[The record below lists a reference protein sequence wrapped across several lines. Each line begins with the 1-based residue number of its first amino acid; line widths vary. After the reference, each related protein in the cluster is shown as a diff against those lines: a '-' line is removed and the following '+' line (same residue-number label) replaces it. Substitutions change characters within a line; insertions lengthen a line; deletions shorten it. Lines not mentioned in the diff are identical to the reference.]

1 MIDVLI
7 PAYNAAVTV
16 ESALRSI
23 QAQTIRDIRMIV
35 VDDGS
40 TDETAAIVGRM
51 AASDD
56 RIELVRQANGGIVDA
71 LNRGLAECRAP
82 LLARFDADD
91 VSYPQRF
98 ATQVAFLEAHPEVV
112 AVGNAVRHI
121 DEQGLPTGTVS
132 YFDTP
137 DTSDATAAPS
147 REPYVC
153 HPFLMVRRDAVTAV
167 GGYHYAFHAEDT
179 DLYWR
184 LQERGR
190 LHNLRD
196 VLGDYRMHA
205 GSISSSSAVNGRIC
219 ALFSQL
225 AGLAAARRRAGR
237 PDLVLTRD
245 ALAAC
250 KAAASL
256 DGLVRIGDGH
266 LEPGERDRLR
276 IMLGAKMMSL
286 AAFRPF
292 ELDVDDCRFA
302 RDAIGR
308 HAGLLT
314 ASNAHAVRTLAW
326 STAAR
331 LLSKGKAREAA
342 ALVGPREYH
351 QVASRLA
358 FRTLTTPA
366 VRRFAKRVTGRP
378 DLTK

>member
-7 PAYNAAVTV
+7 PAYNAAGTI

-23 QAQTIRDIRMIV
+23 QAQTVRDIRMIV

-40 TDETAAIVGRM
+40 TDETAAIVSRL
-51 AASDD
+51 AAADD
-56 RIELVRQANGGIVDA
+56 RIELVRQPNGGIVDA

-82 LLARFDADD
+82 LVARFDADD
-91 VSYPQRF
+91 ISYPERF
-98 ATQVAFLEAHPEVV
+98 AMQVAFLDAHPDVV

-121 DEQGLPTGTVS
+121 DERGLPTGTVS
-132 YFDTP
+132 TFDTP
-137 DTSDATAAPS
+137 DTSDALAAPS

-153 HPFLMVRRDAVTAV
+153 HPFLMVRRNAVVAA

-190 LHNLRD
+190 LHNLPD
-196 VLGDYRMHA
+196 VLGDYRMHS

-225 AGLAAARRRAGR
+225 AGLAAARRRAGA
-237 PDLVLTRD
+237 PDLVLTKD

-250 KAAASL
+250 KEAADL
-256 DGLVRIGDGH
+256 EGLTRIGERQ
-266 LEPGERDRLR
+266 LVPGERDRLR
-276 IMLGAKMMSL
+276 VMLGAKMMSL

-292 ELDVDDCRFA
+292 ELDLGDCRFT
-302 RDAIGR
+302 RDAIAR
-308 HAGLLT
+308 HVGLLT
-314 ASNAHAVRTLAW
+314 PSNARAVHTLAW

-331 LLSKGKAREAA
+331 LVSKGKVREAA

-351 QVASRLA
+351 QVATRLA
-358 FRTLTTPA
+358 FRALTTPKL
-366 VRRFAKRVTGRP
+366 RRVAKRMTGRP

>member
-7 PAYNAAVTV
+7 PAYNAADTI
-16 ESALRSI
+16 ESALQSI
-23 QAQTIRDIRMIV
+23 QGQTVRDIRIIV

-40 TDETAAIVGRM
+40 TDDTAAIVSRLQS
-51 AASDD
+51 ADD
-56 RIELVRQANGGIVDA
+56 RIELVRQPNGGIVDA

-82 LLARFDADD
+82 LVARFDADD
-91 VSYPQRF
+91 ISYPHRF
-98 ATQVAFLEAHPEVV
+98 ATQGAFLDGNPDVV

-121 DEQGLPTGTVS
+121 DAQGLPTGTIS
-132 YFDTP
+132 TFDAP
-137 DTSDATAAPS
+137 DASDATAAPS

-153 HPFLMVRRDAVTAV
+153 HPFLMVRRDAVTAA
-167 GGYHYAFHAEDT
+167 GGYHYAFNAEDT

-190 LHNLRD
+190 LFNLRD
-196 VLGDYRMHA
+196 VLGDYRMHS

-219 ALFSQL
+219 ALYSQL

-237 PDLVLTRD
+237 PDIVLTKE
-245 ALAAC
+245 ALAEC
-250 KAAASL
+250 KRAVTL
-256 DGLVRIGDGH
+256 DGLVRIGDRH
-266 LEPGERDRLR
+266 LEPDERDRLR
-276 IMLGAKMMSL
+276 VMLGAKMMSL

-292 ELDVDDCRFA
+292 ELDLDDCRFV
-302 RDAIGR
+302 RQAIAR
-308 HAGLLT
+308 HAPMLT
-314 ASNAHAVRTLAW
+314 ESNAHAVRTLAW

-331 LLSKGKAREAA
+331 LVSRGKTREAA

-351 QVASRLA
+351 HVATRLA

-366 VRRFAKRVTGRP
+366 VRRLAKRMTGRP